1 MADGT
6 LKVGTIT
13 TSSGSGTITLGQSGE
28 TLNVGTGVVSRLGKF
43 ESQLL
48 HVRDEKGQGVAG
60 GTNIGGVNIRDL
72 NTIKTNEI
80 TGASVSSNQ
89 ITLPAGT
96 YYIDGS
102 APTYRT
108 GYSHVYLYNVT
119 DSANELYGY
128 NDYAN
133 LTDGAGRSH
142 VVGRFT
148 ISSQKVFELR
158 HYAHT
163 VFATYGLGLFMNY
176 NSLPSIYAEVLIWR
190 TGE

>member
-28 TLNVGTGVVSRLGKF
+28 TISVPTGVTTSNLGRF

-48 HVRDEKGQGVAG
+48 HVRDEKANGTGG
-60 GTNIGGVNIRDL
+60 GTNIAGVNIRDL

-128 NDYAN
+128 NDFAN
-133 LTDGAGRSH
+133 ATDGAGRSH

-158 HYAHT
+158 HYTQSSVAS
-163 VFATYGLGLFMNY
+163 VGLGLHQKF
-176 NSLPSIYAEVLIWR
+176 NSLPSTYAEVQIWR
-190 TGE
+190 TA

>member
-1 MADGT
+1 MADGI

-28 TLNVGTGVVSRLGKF
+28 TLNVGTGVVSRLGAF
-43 ESQLL
+43 EKQLL
-48 HVRDEKGQGVAG
+48 HVRDEKANGTAG
-60 GTNIGGVNIRDL
+60 GTNIAGVNIRDL

-119 DSANELYGY
+119 DSANEIYGY

-133 LTDGAGRSH
+133 PTDGAGRSH

-158 HYAHT
+158 NYAHT

-176 NSLPSIYAEVLIWR
+176 NSLPSTYAEVLIWR

>member
-1 MADGT
+1 MGT
-6 LKVGTIT
+6 VFVDNIKHQ
-13 TSSGSGTITLGQSGE
+13 SSQGSGTITVGASGE
-28 TLNVGTGVVSRLGKF
+28 TVAPASGVLSRLGVF
-43 ESQLL
+43 ENQLL
-48 HVRDEKGQGVAG
+48 HVRDEKANGTAG
-60 GTNIGGVNIRDL
+60 GTNIAGVNIRDL

-108 GYSHVYLYNVT
+108 GYGHVYLYNVT
-119 DSANELYGY
+119 DSANEIYGY

-133 LTDGAGRSH
+133 PTDGASRSH
-142 VVGRFT
+142 VIGRFT
-148 ISSQKVFELR
+148 IASQKVFELR

-163 VFATYGLGLFMNY
+163 AFATYGLGLFMNY
-176 NSLPSIYAEVLIWR
+176 NSLPSTYAEVQIWR
-190 TGE
+190 TA

>member
-6 LKVGTIT
+6 LKVGQII

-28 TLNVGTGVVSRLGKF
+28 TLNVGTGVVSKLGKF

-119 DSANELYGY
+119 DSANEIYGY
-128 NDYAN
+128 NAYVN
-133 LTDGAGRSH
+133 TSNGAGRSH

>member
-13 TSSGSGTITLGQSGE
+13 TSSGSGTITIGQSGE

-48 HVRDEKGQGVAG
+48 HVRDEKANNVGG
-60 GTNIGGVNIRDL
+60 GTNIQGVNIRTL

-128 NDYAN
+128 NAYVN
-133 LTDGAGRSH
+133 TSNGAGRSH

-158 HYAHT
+158 HFANT
-163 VFATYGLGLFMNY
+163 VFATYGLGLYMNY

>member
-13 TSSGSGTITLGQSGE
+13 TSSGSGTITIGQSGE
-28 TLNVGTGVVSRLGKF
+28 TLNGGTGVVSRLGKF

-48 HVRDEKGQGVAG
+48 HVRDEKANNVGG
-60 GTNIGGVNIRDL
+60 GTNIQGVNIRTL

-128 NDYAN
+128 NAYVN
-133 LTDGAGRSH
+133 TSNGAGRSH

-158 HYAHT
+158 HFANT
-163 VFATYGLGLFMNY
+163 VFATYGLGLYMNY